1 MTHTG
6 VVERID
12 LGAGGYALVLSDN
25 TRLTLDGEIPEHLVG
40 QRVVVK
46 GSITEVSGF
55 LMTGDRVLMVEAI
68 RPA

>member
-6 VVERID
+6 ILQRID
-12 LGAGGYALVLSDN
+12 LGAGGYALELSNN
-25 TRLTLDGEIPEHLVG
+25 TRFTLDGEVPDHLVG
-40 QRVVVK
+40 KRVVVK
-46 GSITEVSGF
+46 GSLAEVSGF